1 MIRNVV
7 MLAALAA
14 SAVAG
19 PCKIGGAH
27 TLLPSSSETAMVITS
42 QATGVPTTIP
52 TDLPTTTTSVD
63 DIIITNAMANGRF
76 SNGIDGF
83 IAEGEANHQQGGCYK
98 DDGSPDNGCASL
110 KAVGDP
116 KKRFLGSLAG
126 ISQLLESL
134 QPSNTVLYTVQ
145 FYYAV
150 ITAGGAQTCTISAS
164 LGNRQFYSMDV
175 FSTGLSISWNRVLTS
190 VVADSRNA
198 NFGISMTCT
207 GNGQALIYIDSV
219 FLSNQVTP
227 QNIDQFKLDFD
238 ASSPEPQ
245 PSSEISS
252 TSTVLTTSSEEP
264 RSSSTW
270 LPKPDTSSEDSEH
283 STPTPIGTKSWLPGP
298 DTPSG
303 TPVRTPSS
311 WLPGPDTTNQAST
324 PVRTPSSWLPT
335 ADDTSIHSTPSQTPT
350 SLLPQPDT
358 TSEASTPSLLST
370 RKEDLTTTSSTTSQS
385 ETPTEACKY
394 THGEQCE
401 FDRFNYPQDALCSY
415 GAYFNG
421 PTWTES
427 RTDYPHQDNAYQCIA
442 ICKGMENC
450 QSVGY
455 WQLENRCLFTND
467 RIKESDFTIFNTPG
481 GSWQH
486 SYWVDKRCYK
496 CPDCIAASV
505 PNTPPERCSYT
516 PGDACT
522 RKDAPQGI
530 VCGLNAYMAGGYWT
544 GDQWIDQYPRQDSA
558 GACAAIC
565 EAITDC
571 KGSAY
576 KDGRCRFSAFKLS
589 TTDGPI
595 PLDTTKDASM
605 NWPWDDPSCYTCP
618 GCTE

>member
-1 MIRNVV
+1 MIRNAL
-7 MLAALAA
+7 MLAALAV

-19 PCKIGGAH
+19 PCKPGH
-27 TLLPSSSETAMVITS
+27 TSSDLVSTKTAS
-42 QATGVPTTIP
+42 
-52 TDLPTTTTSVD
+52 TDLPTTTTSLG
-63 DIIITNAMANGRF
+63 DIIITNSLANGRF
-76 SNGIDGF
+76 ANGIDGF
-83 IAEGEANHQQGGCYK
+83 DSEGEANHQQGGCFK

-110 KAVGDP
+110 KAVGDS
-116 KKRFLGSLAG
+116 KKRFLGSFAG

-150 ITAGGAQTCTISAS
+150 ITVGGAQTCTVSAS
-164 LGNRQFYSMDV
+164 LSNRQFYSMGL

-219 FLSNQVTP
+219 FVSNQVTP

-238 ASSPEPQ
+238 ASSPGPQ
-245 PSSEISS
+245 PSSEITS
-252 TSTVLTTSSEEP
+252 TSTVLTKSSEGP
-264 RSSSTW
+264 GSSSTW
-270 LPKPDTSSEDSEH
+270 LPKPDTSSEESEH

-298 DTPSG
+298 NTSSG
-303 TPVRTPSS
+303 TPLRTPSS
-311 WLPGPDTTNQAST
+311 WLPGLDTTSEAST
-324 PVRTPSSWLPT
+324 PVRTPSPWLPT
-335 ADDTSIHSTPSQTPT
+335 ADTSTFSTPSHTPT
-350 SLLPQPDT
+350 SLFPQPDT
-358 TSEASTPSLLST
+358 TSEISTPSLT
-370 RKEDLTTTSSTTSQS
+370 TTTKEALTTTSHTTSES
-385 ETPTEACKY
+385 ETPTEVCKY
-394 THGEQCE
+394 THGEECE
-401 FDRFNYPQDALCSY
+401 FDRFNYPQDALCAY
-415 GAYFNG
+415 GAYFTG

-427 RTDYPHQDNAYQCIA
+427 RTNYPHQDNAYQCIA
-442 ICKGMENC
+442 ICKSIENC

-455 WQLENRCLFTND
+455 WQLENRCIFTNV
-467 RIKESDFTIFNTPG
+467 RIKESDFTNFNTPG

-505 PNTPPERCSYT
+505 PNTPPERCSYK
-516 PGDACT
+516 PGDACS
-522 RKDAPQGI
+522 RKDAPQGT
-530 VCGLNAYMAGGYWT
+530 VCGLNAYMGGGYWT

-565 EAITDC
+565 EAIRDC

-595 PLDTTKDASM
+595 PLDTTRDASM